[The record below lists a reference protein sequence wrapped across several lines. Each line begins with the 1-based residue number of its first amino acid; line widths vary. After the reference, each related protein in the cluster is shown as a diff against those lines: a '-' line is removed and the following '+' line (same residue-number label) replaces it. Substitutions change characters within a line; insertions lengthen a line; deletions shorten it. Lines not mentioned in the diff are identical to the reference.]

1 MRTFHRIMTSIA
13 ALLIGMAA
21 SAEMV
26 AVTINEE
33 QEDAIEMHKAKGAKV
48 QVIKTHDRAYPTV
61 IRATYKDGVATY
73 LVTDAIATH
82 KRRLR
87 AQHRQP
93 SQLLQ
98 LKHQLIQ
105 PQRHRKLRSLRKR
118 QRKQPFQKTQLYRK
132 HKKLRWYIP
141 TALPGQETILTP
153 SIKTRGTTL

>member
-13 ALLIGMAA
+13 AMLISMAA

-73 LVTDAIATH
+73 LVTDAIAKGST
-82 KRRLR
+82 KVSRQVIVSRNNDALR
-87 AQHRQP
+87 G
-93 SQLLQ
+93 LGTWFN
-98 LKHQLIQ
+98 
-105 PQRHRKLRSLRKR
+105 
-118 QRKQPFQKTQLYRK
+118 KQPDYNIVTADKWKTEKDGTNIVGYFEPVNLY
-132 HKKLRWYIP
+132 
-141 TALPGQETILTP
+141 GEG
-153 SIKTRGTTL
+153 SIIEKERFK